1 MEEYANYKKKK
12 QPIEIVDMLQVAQAK
27 DKNHGLNTQF
37 TVGNAFYLPYK
48 QAKRCYCSI
57 KTPCM
62 SNAAPST
69 GS

>member
-1 MEEYANYKKKK
+1 
-12 QPIEIVDMLQVAQAK
+12 MLQVAKAK

-57 KTPCM
+57 KTPSM